1 MSNSNNINLFQNL
14 KNDNKKIS
22 MITCYDFTFAQ
33 IINNS
38 DINCI
43 LVGDSAAMTMHG
55 HPNTICADIA
65 MMEAHTKAV
74 VNGAPDKFV
83 IADLPFLSYRKDLTS
98 NMNSIHRLMQAGAS
112 AVKLEGADGNLD
124 LIKHIVESG
133 VPVMGH
139 IGLTPQAVHQ
149 LGGFKVQGKTKSAQ
163 DMLKQ
168 QAIDL
173 ESAGCFAIVLE
184 CVPEDIAKEIT
195 NILNIPT
202 IGIGAGNNTSGQ
214 VLVLQDLLGLNKNF
228 KPKFVKKFAQGYD
241 WALNAI
247 NDFHSEVRD
256 QTFPDTDHSFKNS
269 FKNNLI
275 NNSQNKI
282 KETQDA

>member
-1 MSNSNNINLFQNL
+1 MQNNINLFQEL
-14 KNDNKKIS
+14 KNNNTKIS

-55 HPNTICADIA
+55 HPNTICADIP
-65 MMEAHTKAV
+65 MMKTHTQAV
-74 VNGAPDKFV
+74 TKGAPDKFI
-83 IADLPFLSYRKDLTS
+83 IADMPFLSYRKDLNY
-98 NMNSIHRLMQAGAS
+98 NMNCVHQLMQTGAN
-112 AVKLEGADGNLD
+112 AIKLEGADGNID

-149 LGGFKVQGKTKSAQ
+149 LGGFKVQGKTLNAQ
-163 DMLKQ
+163 DLLKQ
-168 QAIDL
+168 QAQNL
-173 ESAGCFAIVLE
+173 ENAGCFAIVLE
-184 CVPEDIAKEIT
+184 CVPENLAAEIT
-195 NILNIPT
+195 NNLSIPT
-202 IGIGAGNNTSGQ
+202 IGIGAGNQTSGQ

-241 WALNAI
+241 WALDAI
-247 NDFHSEVRD
+247 NNFHHEIVEK
-256 QTFPDTDHSFKNS
+256 TFPDSEHS
-269 FKNNLI
+269 FKNNLK
-275 NNSQNKI
+275 NNKTQKI
-282 KETQDA
+282 LETN